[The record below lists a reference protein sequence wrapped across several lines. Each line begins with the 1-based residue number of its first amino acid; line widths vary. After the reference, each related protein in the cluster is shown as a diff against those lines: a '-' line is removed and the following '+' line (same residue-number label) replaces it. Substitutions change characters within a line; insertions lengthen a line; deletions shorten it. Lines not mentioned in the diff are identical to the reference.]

1 MKLRELLARLTDH
14 QVRFSVI
21 GGVALIAFVLWYF
34 FGERE
39 ATAAAVTESGV
50 QEIKVT
56 VKGGY
61 SPDVIVVKENQPV
74 RLDFYRSET
83 ASCSEQVIFG
93 DFGIARDL
101 PAFKTTPIEFT
112 PDRSGE
118 FTFTCGMNMMR
129 GKLIVEPK

>member
-1 MKLRELLARLTDH
+1 MDTTEII
-14 QVRFSVI
+14 VVV
-21 GGVALIAFVLWYF
+21 GGIALIAFVLWYF
-34 FGERE
+34 FGKRE
-39 ATAAAVTESGV
+39 AIAAQAGASGV

-61 SPDVIVVKENQPV
+61 SPDVIVVKEGQPV
-74 RLDFYRSET
+74 RLDFYRDET

-101 PAFKTTPIEFT
+101 PAFKTTPVEFT
-112 PDRSGE
+112 PDKAGE

-129 GKLIVEPK
+129 GKLIVESA